1 MRALFSSVLAGLL
14 FITATGV
21 RAQVPRFAAGA
32 GEDLMAS
39 GATRAERARG
49 APRVTMDLQTWD
61 SRRTLEFTVTIR
73 FTRKM

>member
-32 GEDLMAS
+32 GEGVMVS
-39 GATRAERARG
+39 GEKGAGMARG
-49 APRVTMDLQTWD
+49 VPSSPWKKWVP
-61 SRRTLEFTVTIR
+61 SG
-73 FTRKM
+73 